1 MQLSVQTT
9 KKSNEAFSHTIS
21 NVCGCIVFV
30 DLLFWKQWENSL
42 CIPDIKRWTLRSIHI
57 DWHNSSYTR
66 PSPSVP
72 YIVAQLIQRE
82 TLFSW
87 LIPPLPRQLPYTQ
100 CHQIYFGKNTMMRS
114 VKRPSTVKPC
124 MTHGRGRVPRACACK
139 TVLSLGTCA
148 SFSS

>member
-57 DWHNSSYTR
+57 
-66 PSPSVP
+66 
-72 YIVAQLIQRE
+72 
-82 TLFSW
+82 
-87 LIPPLPRQLPYTQ
+87 
-100 CHQIYFGKNTMMRS
+100 
-114 VKRPSTVKPC
+114 
-124 MTHGRGRVPRACACK
+124 
-139 TVLSLGTCA
+139 
-148 SFSS
+148 